1 MCASDRER
9 IIEMIHRLQ
18 ARADKVHQSL
28 RAMPGAGNVTAETD
42 AFILYEDLL
51 RLESE
56 LLEDS

>member
-1 MCASDRER
+1 MSTTDREY
-9 IIEMIHRLQ
+9 IIEMVHRLQ
-18 ARADKVHQSL
+18 ARADKVYQNL

-51 RLESE
+51 RLESV